1 MVQVKRQDRRKVYE
15 YLLMEG
21 VIVIKKDMALPV
33 HSETGVKNLE
43 VWMLLRSLRDK
54 KLVDLVFS
62 WQYYYY
68 YLKAEGV
75 KYVRDKLGIVEDVI
89 PATFKKADKKFEDDV
104 PEQRRGPRGNK
115 PFGRGGNRGPRRAE
129 EGTETAQQQQ

>member
-1 MVQVKRQDRRKVYE
+1 
-15 YLLMEG
+15 
-21 VIVIKKDMALPV
+21 MALPV
-33 HSETGVKNLE
+33 HAETGVKNLE

-75 KYVRDKLGIVEDVI
+75 KYVRDKLGTSKSSILKALLKMLFQPLSKKLIKSSKMMFLNKEEVQEETSLLAEVAIEDQEEQ
-89 PATFKKADKKFEDDV
+89 KKEPKQHNNNNEIDI
-104 PEQRRGPRGNK
+104 
-115 PFGRGGNRGPRRAE
+115 
-129 EGTETAQQQQ
+129 

>member
-1 MVQVKRQDRRKVYE
+1 
-15 YLLMEG
+15 
-21 VIVIKKDMALPV
+21 MALPL
-33 HSETGVKNLE
+33 HTETGVKNLE

-75 KYVRDKLGIVEDVI
+75 KYVRD
-89 PATFKKADKKFEDDV
+89 
-104 PEQRRGPRGNK
+104 
-115 PFGRGGNRGPRRAE
+115 
-129 EGTETAQQQQ
+129 

>member
-21 VIVIKKDMALPV
+21 VIVIKKDMALPQ
-33 HSETGVKNLE
+33 HTETGVKNLE

-89 PATFKKADKKFEDDV
+89 PATFKKADKKFEDDA
-104 PEQRRGPRGNK
+104 PETRQRGGKGGRS
-115 PFGRGGNRGPRRAE
+115 FGRGNRGAPRRNE
-129 EGTETAQQQQ
+129 ETEQPAQ

>member
-1 MVQVKRQDRRKVYE
+1 
-15 YLLMEG
+15 
-21 VIVIKKDMALPV
+21 MALPV
-33 HSETGVKNLE
+33 HTETGVKNLE

-75 KYVRDKLGIVEDVI
+75 KYVRDKLGNNVLLIFIGIVEDVI
-89 PATFKKADKKFEDDV
+89 PATFKKADKKFEEDA
-104 PEQRRGPRGNK
+104 PE
-115 PFGRGGNRGPRRAE
+115 
-129 EGTETAQQQQ
+129 

>member
-15 YLLMEG
+15 YLLLEG
-21 VIVIKKDMALPV
+21 VIVIKKDMALPL
-33 HSETGVKNLE
+33 HAETGVKNLE

-89 PATFKKADKKFEDDV
+89 PATFKKADKKFEDDA
-104 PEQRRGPRGNK
+104 PETRQRGGKGGRS
-115 PFGRGGNRGPRRAE
+115 FGRGNRGAPRRNE
-129 EGTETAQQQQ
+129 ETEQPAQ